1 MTALCAGTASDV
13 HLPTAGA
20 DNSSLPGMGGV
31 FNTTNCH
38 LYHYAGNNSVR
49 YVDPE
54 GRELVINGTWEYKKS
69 VERYLQL
76 IAPGAHV
83 NMWTGKVSLDK
94 NASLGGHIK
103 GTALVNS
110 LVDDKHKIT
119 VTKNDYER
127 PTSTPK
133 NERDTYVSGKGS
145 DSTIH
150 FNPNDKVKAIVV
162 IRDRGK
168 AKAREYIQ
176 NPGIVLGHELIHSLH
191 FALGIRASGSV
202 ESYTDLMGRTVG
214 GGTRVEELKTIG
226 IPGYFDED
234 TDITENMLREELFMY
249 LRNEHEGFSD

>member
-1 MTALCAGTASDV
+1 MDGKGFIGQKCIFGRT
-13 HLPTAGA
+13 
-20 DNSSLPGMGGV
+20 
-31 FNTTNCH
+31 
-38 LYHYAGNNSVR
+38 YKR
-49 YVDPE
+49 YCF
-54 GRELVINGTWEYKKS
+54 GKLVGE
-69 VERYLQL
+69 
-76 IAPGAHV
+76 
-83 NMWTGKVSLDK
+83 
-94 NASLGGHIK
+94 
-103 GTALVNS
+103 
-110 LVDDKHKIT
+110 DKHKIT
-119 VTKNDYER
+119 VTKNDYIE
-127 PTSTPK
+127 PISTPK
-133 NERDTYVSGKGS
+133 NESDTYVSGKGS